1 MCGQKFGLV
10 DFLKHQRSHVNDS
23 PYKCSQHGCK
33 RKFKTLSEFR
43 AHRRVSHKPR
53 NNKNNSHKTSSS
65 SVSAAPTMVTMSAGN
80 SNKNHNYLCTQCQKC
95 FKSVGSLKTHMISH
109 MILPNLPAHL
119 KKNSSEI
126 NKNEVPESIAKGV
139 FTCRICSTAHI
150 TWIEFS
156 RHFLKHHGV
165 EPKILLQYKCVPCD
179 LLFQTKEVYLEHIN
193 RKCPAAAKN
202 STSKSFSNN
211 RPLISSPK
219 SQGIIKLDTSNSRGI
234 NSLGYTEKKHICTIC
249 LRAFKRSDNL
259 KAHARTVH
267 YGLKP
272 NNCNSCGKG
281 YRTKNELLKHLSK
294 SCPFRTNFSNNNN
307 NNNSNCVVS
316 TECNQEEEEEEFHFE
331 SLLL

>member
-1 MCGQKFGLV
+1 M
-10 DFLKHQRSHVNDS
+10 NDS

-53 NNKNNSHKTSSS
+53 NNKKNSHKTSA
-65 SVSAAPTMVTMSAGN
+65 SAPATTN
-80 SNKNHNYLCTQCQKC
+80 NNNNKHHNYLCTQCKKC

-119 KKNSSEI
+119 KKNSSCEI
-126 NKNEVPESIAKGV
+126 IKNKNNNNNEVPESIAKGV

-150 TWIEFS
+150 TWFEFS

-193 RKCPAAAKN
+193 RKCPSDKNKAAQG
-202 STSKSFSNN
+202 
-211 RPLISSPK
+211 LICPKAAHGHNCPMPSLPK
-219 SQGIIKLDTSNSRGI
+219 SHQQHQEILKLDTARGI
-234 NSLGYTEKKHICTIC
+234 NSVGYIEKKHICTIC

-294 SCPFRTNFSNNNN
+294 SCPYRTELLSNNDSSYNGQI
-307 NNNSNCVVS
+307 S
-316 TECNQEEEEEEFHFE
+316 TECNQEEEEFQFE

>member
-1 MCGQKFGLV
+1 
-10 DFLKHQRSHVNDS
+10 
-23 PYKCSQHGCK
+23 
-33 RKFKTLSEFR
+33 
-43 AHRRVSHKPR
+43 
-53 NNKNNSHKTSSS
+53 
-65 SVSAAPTMVTMSAGN
+65 
-80 SNKNHNYLCTQCQKC
+80 
-95 FKSVGSLKTHMISH
+95 

-119 KKNSSEI
+119 KKNSCEI
-126 NKNEVPESIAKGV
+126 INNKNNNNNEVPESIAKGV

-150 TWIEFS
+150 TWFEFS

-193 RKCPAAAKN
+193 RKCPSAKNKAAQGLICPRAAAHGHN
-202 STSKSFSNN
+202 C
-211 RPLISSPK
+211 PISSPK
-219 SQGIIKLDTSNSRGI
+219 SPHHHQGILKLDGTPRRGGANSLGYTEKKHI
-234 NSLGYTEKKHICTIC
+234 SLGYTEKKHICTIC

-294 SCPFRTNFSNNNN
+294 SCPFRTEFSDNYNYNSNN
-307 NNNSNCVVS
+307 CVIS
-316 TECNQEEEEEEFHFE
+316 TECNQEEDEEFQFE